1 MALNSTDLFVV
12 QSQADSK
19 LYKLSLND
27 LKTNIESGS
36 GINFRGSVDL
46 LTTMTGQIDPDPAV
60 NGDLYLVTQ
69 DAATI
74 NASWSMANGVTSAS
88 ENDRIVWD
96 GAAANW
102 ILVTSGS
109 STGGTLTEII
119 GTDPVQVDMVSD
131 PAKPVVS
138 VDEATT
144 TDSGIV
150 DRLATAADVVA
161 SNNTPSDSAV
171 VTADLLNT
179 TNKVLETL
187 TLSPGGVLSVA
198 TDDINSNDAL
208 TISPNSGSVKVEIN
222 TASETAFGVV
232 GLADAAAITAGTS
245 GAAHVID
252 ASALKAVA
260 DSIPEEADFGV
271 LSVTEGGTDIVSGA
285 LDVQN
290 TAGAVTIGIKQDIF
304 VPADFNS
311 LPDISA

>member
-27 LKTNIESGS
+27 LKTNIEAGT

-46 LTTMTGQIDPDPAV
+46 LTTMSGQITPDPAV
-60 NGDLYLVTQ
+60 NGDLYLVSQ

-74 NASWSMANGVTSAS
+74 NATWTMANGVTSAS

-96 GAAANW
+96 GTSANW

-144 TDSGIV
+144 TDSGVV

-232 GLADAAAITAGTS
+232 GLANAGAIAAGTS
-245 GAAHVID
+245 GPAHIID

-260 DSIPEEADFGV
+260 DSIPEEDDFGV
-271 LSVTEGGTDIVSGA
+271 LTVAEGGTDIVSGA
-285 LDVQN
+285 LDIQN
-290 TAGAVTIGIKQDIF
+290 TAGAVTIGVKQDIF